1 MRMIKKFLLNH
12 PVHKKIVPYL
22 DIIFLLRPTIFFSI
36 WGVIVLGMISVNNH
50 LNNVL
55 LWNDELSM
63 PVIFIF
69 ISLTF
74 LISAS
79 FINILKDSDQKTD
92 CLLIENNIS
101 LDGRKKI
108 IKILF
113 SISMIILVLFNW
125 LLIIPLLC
133 IYYIIGIGYNSK
145 PIHWHSSP
153 YRALMALTF
162 VSFLLYAIG
171 GLICYDSSLN
181 NDIEIFVFKYSLHL
195 LSYILSFIS
204 IISLIIVNDLKND
217 YSLINSVYDG
227 KYNYF
232 IFLVIPLVF
241 LPTSLMLAWLNKDP
255 ILSTAVLV
263 FLPFFIFS
271 CFRKLNKD
279 IIRSIRY
286 PIFIINFFT
295 FSYYPWFALCLL
307 ITYYLSKYYYWHRF
321 NWHYPTFLIEDD

>member
-1 MRMIKKFLLNH
+1 MWDKNNH
-12 PVHKKIVPYL
+12 YVFVQFGAL
-22 DIIFLLRPTIFFSI
+22 
-36 WGVIVLGMISVNNH
+36 GVILGS
-50 LNNVL
+50 L
-55 LWNDELSM
+55 L
-63 PVIFIF
+63 V
-69 ISLTF
+69 
-74 LISAS
+74 
-79 FINILKDSDQKTD
+79 
-92 CLLIENNIS
+92 
-101 LDGRKKI
+101 
-108 IKILF
+108 
-113 SISMIILVLFNW
+113 
-125 LLIIPLLC
+125 
-133 IYYIIGIGYNSK
+133 
-145 PIHWHSSP
+145 
-153 YRALMALTF
+153 TF

-181 NDIEIFVFKYSLHL
+181 NDIEIFIFKYSLHL

-217 YSLINSVYDG
+217 YSLINSVCDG
-227 KYNYF
+227 EYNYF

-241 LPTSLMLAWLNKDP
+241 LPISLMLAWLNKDP
-255 ILSTAVLV
+255 ILSTSVLV